1 MCKALE
7 DWAAESEEKKKK
19 KGKAKGRLEV
29 IAELVK
35 NGIITASQAAE
46 QAKMSVEEFKAK
58 AGLTA
63 V

>member
-7 DWAAESEEKKKK
+7 DWAAESEAIGEE

-29 IAELVK
+29 IAEIVK

>member
-7 DWAAESEEKKKK
+7 DWAVESEE
-19 KGKAKGRLEV
+19 KGKAKGRIEV
-29 IAELVK
+29 LAELVK
-35 NGIITASQAAE
+35 NGIITASQVAE

>member
-7 DWAAESEEKKKK
+7 DWAAESRAEGEEKGILNTLADLVR
-19 KGKAKGRLEV
+19 KGL
-29 IAELVK
+29 
-35 NGIITASQAAE
+35 ITASQAAE
-46 QAKMSVEEFKAK
+46 QAKMTVDEFKAK

>member
-1 MCKALE
+1 MAITLA
-7 DWAAESEEKKKK
+7 DLVR
-19 KGKAKGRLEV
+19 KGL
-29 IAELVK
+29 
-35 NGIITASQAAE
+35 ITASQAAE